1 MHGVSA
7 HAGNNP
13 QDGRSAVLAACRFAL
28 AADKLQDLKGAGT
41 SVNVIIKKGGTVS
54 NVVPDICELEF
65 DTRFWTNEERERLD
79 KNFAALCEGDWG
91 EGTRAELV
99 KLAYLPAMPCTE
111 KTRELVSQIEEAAR
125 LEGVKIGWVDAGGGS
140 DANHIA
146 LAGTPVIDGVGPAGA
161 GFHTDREY
169 LRVDTVE
176 ERIRMIVRFL
186 SLI

>member
-1 MHGVSA
+1 M
-7 HAGNNP
+7 
-13 QDGRSAVLAACRFAL
+13 
-28 AADKLQDLKGAGT
+28 
-41 SVNVIIKKGGTVS
+41 
-54 NVVPDICELEF
+54 
-65 DTRFWTNEERERLD
+65 
-79 KNFAALCEGDWG
+79 
-91 EGTRAELV
+91 

-111 KTRELVSQIEEAAR
+111 KTRELVRQIEEAAR

-146 LAGTPVIDGVGPAGA
+146 LAGTPVIDGVGPAGE

>member
-1 MHGVSA
+1 MTG
-7 HAGNNP
+7 
-13 QDGRSAVLAACRFAL
+13 F
-28 AADKLQDLKGAGT
+28 
-41 SVNVIIKKGGTVS
+41 
-54 NVVPDICELEF
+54 
-65 DTRFWTNEERERLD
+65 
-79 KNFAALCEGDWG
+79 
-91 EGTRAELV
+91 
-99 KLAYLPAMPCTE
+99 
-111 KTRELVSQIEEAAR
+111 EA
-125 LEGVKIGWVDAGGGS
+125 KFVDAGGGS

>member
-1 MHGVSA
+1 M
-7 HAGNNP
+7 
-13 QDGRSAVLAACRFAL
+13 
-28 AADKLQDLKGAGT
+28 K
-41 SVNVIIKKGGTVS
+41 
-54 NVVPDICELEF
+54 
-65 DTRFWTNEERERLD
+65 
-79 KNFAALCEGDWG
+79 
-91 EGTRAELV
+91 ELV

-169 LRVDTVE
+169 LIPIPAAATFSAAAVF
-176 ERIRMIVRFL
+176 IYACA
-186 SLI
+186 